1 VRLAKHHARLLVIA
15 VCACVA
21 GGIATAG
28 GAEDSNLFRQRA
40 DALRNA
46 NNTLA
51 TRLHGAVLGLY
62 SLDAE
67 LDRARSRLAAL
78 ESRRNDIAARQR
90 AIRMRLDTARQDL
103 RISQRRLAVLVHTM
117 YEQDA
122 TDPLAVILGA
132 ESLEDALA
140 TLDDLARS
148 ATQHSQVAAQSRT
161 ARDALQSITGR
172 LARESAK
179 IRALEDDAARAAASL
194 EATRAERRRYIASL
208 AAERNLNEAQIARL
222 DSRARASVEQSLAV
236 SAAASAPT
244 ATPTPT
250 PTPKD
255 AEAAPAPGTA
265 HTMTVVATGYAAS
278 GATATGL
285 STGWGT
291 VAVDPSVI
299 PLGTRMTIPGYGQG
313 VAADTGGGV
322 SGGTIDL
329 WFPTTAEALRW
340 GRRVV
345 TITLH

>member
-1 VRLAKHHARLLVIA
+1 MRLARHHARLLVIA

-28 GAEDSNLFRQRA
+28 GAENSNLFQQRA
-40 DALRNA
+40 DALRSEND
-46 NNTLA
+46 TLA

-67 LDRARSRLAAL
+67 VDRAQSRLAAL
-78 ESRRNDIAARQR
+78 QSRHNDIALRQR

-161 ARDALQSITGR
+161 ARDALESITSR

-179 IRALEDDAARAAASL
+179 ISALEDDAARTAASL
-194 EATRAERRRYIASL
+194 EATQAERRRYIASL
-208 AAERNLNEAQIARL
+208 AAERNLNETQIGRL
-222 DSRARASVEQSLAV
+222 DSRAQASVERSLAV
-236 SAAASAPT
+236 TAAASAPT
-244 ATPTPT
+244 PIPAPTPT
-250 PTPKD
+250 EAD
-255 AEAAPAPGTA
+255 AAPSPGTA

>member
-1 VRLAKHHARLLVIA
+1 MRLARHHARLLVIA

-28 GAEDSNLFRQRA
+28 GAENSNLFQQRA
-40 DALRNA
+40 DALRNE
-46 NNTLA
+46 NDTLA

-67 LDRARSRLAAL
+67 VDRAQSRLAAL
-78 ESRRNDIAARQR
+78 QSRHNDIALRQR

-161 ARDALQSITGR
+161 ARDALESITSR

-179 IRALEDDAARAAASL
+179 IRAARGRRSANGSIPSK
-194 EATRAERRRYIASL
+194 RRRPNAVVTSRTL
-208 AAERNLNEAQIARL
+208 AAERNLNETQIGRL
-222 DSRARASVEQSLAV
+222 DSRAQASVERSLAV
-236 SAAASAPT
+236 TAAASAPT
-244 ATPTPT
+244 P
-250 PTPKD
+250 
-255 AEAAPAPGTA
+255 
-265 HTMTVVATGYAAS
+265 
-278 GATATGL
+278 
-285 STGWGT
+285 STGADADRSRRRT
-291 VAVDPSVI
+291 VTRNGAHDDRRRDRLRSIRRDRHRPLDGVGNRRRGSVRH
-299 PLGTRMTIPGYGQG
+299 PTRDANDHPG
-313 VAADTGGGV
+313 
-322 SGGTIDL
+322 
-329 WFPTTAEALRW
+329 LRP
-340 GRRVV
+340 GASPR
-345 TITLH
+345 TPAGA

>member
-1 VRLAKHHARLLVIA
+1 LLVIP

-28 GAEDSNLFRQRA
+28 GAENSNRFQRRA
-40 DALRNA
+40 EALRSED
-46 NNTLA
+46 NTLA
-51 TRLHGAVLGLY
+51 NRLHGAVLGLY

-67 LDRARSRLAAL
+67 VDRARSRLAAL
-78 ESRRNDIAARQR
+78 ESRHNDIESRQR
-90 AIRMRLDTARQDL
+90 AIRMRLNTARQDL

-117 YEQDA
+117 YEQDS

-161 ARDALQSITGR
+161 ARNALESMTSR

-179 IRALEDDAARAAASL
+179 IRALEDDAARTAASL
-194 EATRAERRRYIASL
+194 EATQAQRRRYIASL

-222 DSRARASVEQSLAV
+222 DSRAQASVERSLAV
-236 SAAASAPT
+236 SAAATAPT
-244 ATPTPT
+244 PAE
-250 PTPKD
+250 
-255 AEAAPAPGTA
+255 AEAAPAPGMA

-299 PLGTRMTIPGYGQG
+299 PLGTQMTIPGYGQG